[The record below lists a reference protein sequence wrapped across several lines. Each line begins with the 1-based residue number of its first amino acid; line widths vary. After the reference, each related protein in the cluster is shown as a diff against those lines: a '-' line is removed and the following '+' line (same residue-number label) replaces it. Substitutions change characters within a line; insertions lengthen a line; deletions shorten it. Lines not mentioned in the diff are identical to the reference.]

1 VFVGDSS
8 YFVALADRKDRWHRD
23 AVRLK
28 KGLSEGF
35 VVSDFVVDEAVTLV
49 GARRGG
55 PPAQVLFQYFLDECE
70 VEFVTRGLLEEAM
83 TFHLRFDG
91 RLSVTDCATLV
102 LMGRRRIGTIVSFDD
117 DFDRVRGITRL
128 R

>member
-1 VFVGDSS
+1 MSGRPPRSRRATSSTGRSKGRRSSFDRDGDERSTTSRASSPWAATPWPTNAGFRGGSVFVGDSS

-35 VVSDFVVDEAVTLV
+35 VV
-49 GARRGG
+49 
-55 PPAQVLFQYFLDECE
+55 
-70 VEFVTRGLLEEAM
+70 
-83 TFHLRFDG
+83 
-91 RLSVTDCATLV
+91 TDCATLV